1 MTQLKLEQE
10 ESKCKWCGRATYMRY
25 VDYGLQGA
33 DVLLLCKKTK
43 WKDGFPILNS
53 CGGEEE

>member
-1 MTQLKLEQE
+1 MTKLKLEFE
-10 ESKCKWCGRATYMRY
+10 KRNCKWCGRATYMRY

-43 WKDGFPILNS
+43 WKDGYPIPDS
-53 CGGEEE
+53 CGAD